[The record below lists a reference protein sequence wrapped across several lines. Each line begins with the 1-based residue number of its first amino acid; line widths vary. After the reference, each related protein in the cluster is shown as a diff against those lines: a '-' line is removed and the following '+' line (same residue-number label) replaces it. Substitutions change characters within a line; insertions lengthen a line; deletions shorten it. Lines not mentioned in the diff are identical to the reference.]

1 MCTISAMKVSY
12 LVHSFHT
19 RCFLLLSTSKRW
31 NCGVGPHG
39 LKHHAVRS
47 DMVIQV
53 PLSDLP
59 YSFCP
64 MEQRWFYFTLCR
76 VVFGGKTH
84 LRFQQFQ
91 SSLADYLCAH
101 LLTLAPFLAA
111 QVGII
116 QSTLYV
122 AQFSDAQA
130 TDSKALLLNVNYWS
144 DKLKFQL
151 DNSAKLHQFILK
163 I

>member
-1 MCTISAMKVSY
+1 MCTISAMKVNY

-19 RCFLLLSTSKRW
+19 QCLLLLSTSKRW

-39 LKHHAVRS
+39 LNHHAVRS

-84 LRFQQFQ
+84 LRFQHFQ
-91 SSLADYLCAH
+91 SSLGYLCAH

-111 QVGII
+111 QVGIN
-116 QSTLYV
+116 QSVLYV
-122 AQFSDAQA
+122 AQFSDAQE
-130 TDSKALLLNVNYWS
+130 TDSVKCKLLKW
-144 DKLKFQL
+144 QT
-151 DNSAKLHQFILK
+151 K
-163 I
+163 ISTG